1 MTAQPS
7 FGYKTV
13 VRHEVNVHFLQE
25 QREYNAKMKELRKK
39 HLTEYWQRQTQV
51 ENAYLE
57 KFKAER
63 IEKQRRD
70 LDKWRTAICKISMHT
85 KKQID

>member
-1 MTAQPS
+1 MTTLSS

-13 VRHEVNVHFLQE
+13 VRREVNHHYLQE
-25 QREYNAKMKELRKK
+25 QREYKQKMTELRKK
-39 HLTEYWQRQTQV
+39 HLQEYWQRQTQV
-51 ENAYLE
+51 ENAYLD